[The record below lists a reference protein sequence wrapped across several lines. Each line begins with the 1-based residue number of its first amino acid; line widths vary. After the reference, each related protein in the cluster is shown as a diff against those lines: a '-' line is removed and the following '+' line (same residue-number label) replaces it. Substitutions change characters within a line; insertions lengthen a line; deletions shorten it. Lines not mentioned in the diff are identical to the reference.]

1 MNDNT
6 ILRIKVPAHL
16 YESVKAQLTLKEFGP
31 SIANVSKERFKLEDL
46 INWFDEKRQ
55 NKELQHGFKSQ
66 YREFISRL
74 KGHAKYQ
81 NGYVPANFVYHAIG
95 DYVLIHP
102 SNASAKEMN
111 AITKIQNAHGKELY
125 NAIRNEL
132 TMYDRKG
139 NSLNEESTINE
150 AKKAGHNYGAGMEVV
165 KEKKMKTPK
174 DGMKKIEEEQVD
186 EAAPGVEYAWIP
198 AAAAGLGIAASVIKS
213 IVGYMK
219 DNNLKGMQGFLRAYK
234 EVGKDASS
242 TIDKKMGG
250 NMEEAKE
257 EKKEEDK

>member
-16 YESVKAQLTLKEFGP
+16 YESVKKQLTL
-31 SIANVSKERFKLEDL
+31 
-46 INWFDEKRQ
+46 
-55 NKELQHGFKSQ
+55 
-66 YREFISRL
+66 
-74 KGHAKYQ
+74 
-81 NGYVPANFVYHAIG
+81 
-95 DYVLIHP
+95 
-102 SNASAKEMN
+102 
-111 AITKIQNAHGKELY
+111 T
-125 NAIRNEL
+125 
-132 TMYDRKG
+132 
-139 NSLNEESTINE
+139 E
-150 AKKAGHNYGAGMEVV
+150 AKKGGKTYGDWTVV

-257 EKKEEDK
+257 EEKIEEIDNTSINEADDKKASVEEIFVAIDKAVKIIKTLVKQGADKKGGSLTQDDLDIILDDFKYSVHDYTPFAKRFGIYKPQ

>member
-16 YESVKAQLTLKEFGP
+16 YESVKKQLTLTE
-31 SIANVSKERFKLEDL
+31 A
-46 INWFDEKRQ
+46 Q
-55 NKELQHGFKSQ
+55 
-66 YREFISRL
+66 
-74 KGHAKYQ
+74 KGGKAY
-81 NGYVPANFVYHAIG
+81 G
-95 DYVLIHP
+95 DW
-102 SNASAKEMN
+102 
-111 AITKIQNAHGKELY
+111 T
-125 NAIRNEL
+125 
-132 TMYDRKG
+132 
-139 NSLNEESTINE
+139 
-150 AKKAGHNYGAGMEVV
+150 VV
-165 KEKKMKTPK
+165 KEKKAPK
-174 DGMKKIEEEQVD
+174 DGMKKVEEEKVE

-198 AAAAGLGIAASVIKS
+198 AAAAGLGIAASVIKA